1 MENFTDT
8 DATGVGAY
16 GAMSAAERA
25 GEDSAETPAGDA
37 TSLASV
43 VAAARGAETG
53 ERTVCGGTDTPAPA
67 DAAGAAGTAEAA
79 DAADAVG
86 CTMGAAAEP
95 ADGNGAGAE
104 SHTGSAAGESDDA
117 DATGAPVDYAALAAR
132 DLGEIKRLAPALAGL
147 SHLAELP
154 NALRYAALRD
164 AGLSVE
170 EALHA
175 ACHAYLAPRAVDNRA
190 HLRSAVPI
198 GAAGTPSRMTAA
210 EMREARELFGDLTEG
225 EIERLYAR
233 CQTE

>member
-25 GEDSAETPAGDA
+25 TEDSAETPAGDA
-37 TSLASV
+37 TSLSSV

-53 ERTVCGGTDTPAPA
+53 ERTVGGGTDAPAPA
-67 DAAGAAGTAEAA
+67 DAAGVA
-79 DAADAVG
+79 DAAAF
-86 CTMGAAAEP
+86 TMGAAAEP

-104 SHTGSAAGESDDA
+104 SGTGSAAGESDDA
-117 DATGAPVDYAALAAR
+117 DATGTPVDYAALAAR

-175 ACHAYLAPRAVDNRA
+175 ACHAYLAPRAADNRA

>member
-16 GAMSAAERA
+16 GAISAAERA
-25 GEDSAETPAGDA
+25 SEDSAETPAGDA

-53 ERTVCGGTDTPAPA
+53 ERTVCGGTDAPAPA
-67 DAAGAAGTAEAA
+67 DAAGAG
-79 DAADAVG
+79 DAAF
-86 CTMGAAAEP
+86 TMGAAAEP
-95 ADGNGAGAE
+95 ADGKETGAE
-104 SHTGSAAGESDDA
+104 SHMGSAVGESEDA

-175 ACHAYLAPRAVDNRA
+175 ACHAYLAPRAADNRA

>member
-16 GAMSAAERA
+16 GAISAAERA

-53 ERTVCGGTDTPAPA
+53 ERTVCGGTDAPAPA
-67 DAAGAAGTAEAA
+67 DAAGAADAT
-79 DAADAVG
+79 DAAAF
-86 CTMGAAAEP
+86 TMGAAAEP

-104 SHTGSAAGESDDA
+104 SGAGGAAGESDDA
-117 DATGAPVDYAALAAR
+117 DATGEGVDYAALAAR

-175 ACHAYLAPRAVDNRA
+175 ACHAYLAPRAADNRA

>member
-16 GAMSAAERA
+16 GTISAAERA
-25 GEDSAETPAGDA
+25 SEDSAETPAGDA

-53 ERTVCGGTDTPAPA
+53 ERTVCGGTDAPAPA
-67 DAAGAAGTAEAA
+67 DPTGVA
-79 DAADAVG
+79 DAAAF
-86 CTMGAAAEP
+86 TMGAAAEP

-104 SHTGSAAGESDDA
+104 SGTGSAAGESEDA
-117 DATGAPVDYAALAAR
+117 DATGEGVDYAALAAR

-175 ACHAYLAPRAVDNRA
+175 ACHAYLAPRAADNRA

>member
-16 GAMSAAERA
+16 GAISAAERA
-25 GEDSAETPAGDA
+25 GEDSTETPAGDA

-53 ERTVCGGTDTPAPA
+53 ERTVCGGTDAPAPA
-67 DAAGAAGTAEAA
+67 DAAGVA
-79 DAADAVG
+79 DAAAF
-86 CTMGAAAEP
+86 TMGAAAEP
-95 ADGNGAGAE
+95 ADGNGAGAK
-104 SHTGSAAGESDDA
+104 SHTGGAVGESDDA

-175 ACHAYLAPRAVDNRA
+175 ACHAYLAPRAADNRA

>member
-16 GAMSAAERA
+16 GAISAAERA
-25 GEDSAETPAGDA
+25 TEDPAETPAGGA

-53 ERTVCGGTDTPAPA
+53 ERTVGGGTDAPAPA
-67 DAAGAAGTAEAA
+67 DAAGAADAT
-79 DAADAVG
+79 DAAAF
-86 CTMGAAAEP
+86 TMGAAEP
-95 ADGNGAGAE
+95 ADGKEAGAE

-175 ACHAYLAPRAVDNRA
+175 ACHAYLAPRAADNRA

>member
-16 GAMSAAERA
+16 GAISAAERA
-25 GEDSAETPAGDA
+25 AEDSAETPAGGA

-53 ERTVCGGTDTPAPA
+53 ERTVCGGTDAPAPA
-67 DAAGAAGTAEAA
+67 DAAGVA
-79 DAADAVG
+79 DATDAAAF
-86 CTMGAAAEP
+86 TMGAAAEP
-95 ADGNGAGAE
+95 ADGNGAGAK
-104 SHTGSAAGESDDA
+104 SHTGSAAGESEDA

-175 ACHAYLAPRAVDNRA
+175 ACHAYLAPRAADNRA

>member
-16 GAMSAAERA
+16 GTISAAERA
-25 GEDSAETPAGDA
+25 GEDSAETPAGGA

-67 DAAGAAGTAEAA
+67 DAAGAA
-79 DAADAVG
+79 DATDAVG

-104 SHTGSAAGESDDA
+104 SHTGSAAGESEDA

-132 DLGEIKRLAPALAGL
+132 DLGEIKRLAPVLAGL

-175 ACHAYLAPRAVDNRA
+175 ACHAYLAPRAADNRA

>member
-16 GAMSAAERA
+16 GAISAAERA
-25 GEDSAETPAGDA
+25 TEDPAETPAGGA

-53 ERTVCGGTDTPAPA
+53 ERTVGGGTDAPAPA
-67 DAAGAAGTAEAA
+67 DAAGAADAT
-79 DAADAVG
+79 DAAAF
-86 CTMGAAAEP
+86 TMGAAEP
-95 ADGNGAGAE
+95 ADGKEAGAE

-117 DATGAPVDYAALAAR
+117 DATGEGVDYAALAAR

-175 ACHAYLAPRAVDNRA
+175 ACHAYLAPRAADNRA

>member
-16 GAMSAAERA
+16 GAISAAERA
-25 GEDSAETPAGDA
+25 TEDSAETPAGDA

-53 ERTVCGGTDTPAPA
+53 ERTVCGGTDVPAPA
-67 DAAGAAGTAEAA
+67 DAAGAADVA
-79 DAADAVG
+79 DAAAF
-86 CTMGAAAEP
+86 TMGAAEP
-95 ADGNGAGAE
+95 ADGNGAGAK
-104 SHTGSAAGESDDA
+104 SHTGSAVGESEDA

-175 ACHAYLAPRAVDNRA
+175 ACHAYLAPRAADNRA

>member
-16 GAMSAAERA
+16 GTMSAAERA
-25 GEDSAETPAGDA
+25 TEDSAETPAGDA
-37 TSLASV
+37 TSLSSV
-43 VAAARGAETG
+43 VAAACGAETG
-53 ERTVCGGTDTPAPA
+53 ERTVGGGTDAPAPA
-67 DAAGAAGTAEAA
+67 DATGVA
-79 DAADAVG
+79 DAAAF
-86 CTMGAAAEP
+86 TMGAAAEP

-104 SHTGSAAGESDDA
+104 SGTGSAAGESDDA

-175 ACHAYLAPRAVDNRA
+175 ACHAYLAPRAADNRA

>member
-16 GAMSAAERA
+16 GAISAAA
-25 GEDSAETPAGDA
+25 GAAGAPAETPAGGA

-43 VAAARGAETG
+43 VAAARGANTG
-53 ERTVCGGTDTPAPA
+53 EGVSVAGADVPAPA
-67 DAAGAAGTAEAA
+67 DPTGVA
-79 DAADAVG
+79 DAAAF
-86 CTMGAAAEP
+86 TMGAAAEP
-95 ADGNGAGAE
+95 ADGNDTGAE
-104 SHTGSAAGESDDA
+104 SSTGDVAGESTDA
-117 DATGAPVDYAALAAR
+117 DATGAPVDYAALAAS
-132 DLGEIKRLAPALAGL
+132 DLSEIKRLAPALAGL

>member
-16 GAMSAAERA
+16 GAISAAERA
-25 GEDSAETPAGDA
+25 TEDSAETPAGDA

-53 ERTVCGGTDTPAPA
+53 ERTVCGGTDAPAPA
-67 DAAGAAGTAEAA
+67 DAAGAADAT
-79 DAADAVG
+79 DAAAF
-86 CTMGAAAEP
+86 TMGAAAEP
-95 ADGNGAGAE
+95 ADGNEAGAE
-104 SHTGSAAGESDDA
+104 SHTGGAAGESDDA

-175 ACHAYLAPRAVDNRA
+175 ACHAYLAPRAADNRA

>member
-25 GEDSAETPAGDA
+25 REDSAETPAGDA

-53 ERTVCGGTDTPAPA
+53 ERTVGGGTDAPAPA
-67 DAAGAAGTAEAA
+67 DAAGVA
-79 DAADAVG
+79 DAAAF
-86 CTMGAAAEP
+86 TMGAAAEP

-104 SHTGSAAGESDDA
+104 SGTGSAAGESEDA

-175 ACHAYLAPRAVDNRA
+175 ACHAYLAPRAADNRA

>member
-16 GAMSAAERA
+16 GAISAAERA
-25 GEDSAETPAGDA
+25 TEDSAETPAG
-37 TSLASV
+37 
-43 VAAARGAETG
+43 
-53 ERTVCGGTDTPAPA
+53 GTDVPAPA
-67 DAAGAAGTAEAA
+67 DPTGVA
-79 DAADAVG
+79 DAAAF
-86 CTMGAAAEP
+86 TMGAAAEP

-104 SHTGSAAGESDDA
+104 SHTGGAAGESEDA

-175 ACHAYLAPRAVDNRA
+175 ACHAYLAPRAADNRA

>member
-25 GEDSAETPAGDA
+25 AGDPAETPARDA

-43 VAAARGAETG
+43 VAAARRAETG
-53 ERTVCGGTDTPAPA
+53 ERTVCGGTDAPAPA

-79 DAADAVG
+79 DAVG
-86 CTMGAAAEP
+86 CTMGTAAEP

-175 ACHAYLAPRAVDNRA
+175 ACHAYLAPRAADNRA

>member
-16 GAMSAAERA
+16 GAISAAERA
-25 GEDSAETPAGDA
+25 GEDSAETPAGGA

-53 ERTVCGGTDTPAPA
+53 ERTVGGGTDAPAPA
-67 DAAGAAGTAEAA
+67 DAAGAA

-86 CTMGAAAEP
+86 CTMGTDTEP
-95 ADGNGAGAE
+95 ADGNGAGAK
-104 SHTGSAAGESDDA
+104 SHTGGAAGESDDA

-175 ACHAYLAPRAVDNRA
+175 ACHAYLAPRAADNRA

>member
-16 GAMSAAERA
+16 GTMSAAERA
-25 GEDSAETPAGDA
+25 TEDSAETPAGDA

-53 ERTVCGGTDTPAPA
+53 ERTVGGGTDAPAPA
-67 DAAGAAGTAEAA
+67 DAAGVADTAAF
-79 DAADAVG
+79 
-86 CTMGAAAEP
+86 TMGAAAEP

-104 SHTGSAAGESDDA
+104 SGTGSAAGESEDA

-175 ACHAYLAPRAVDNRA
+175 ACHAYLAPRAADNRA

>member
-16 GAMSAAERA
+16 EAISAAERA

-53 ERTVCGGTDTPAPA
+53 ERTVGGGTDAPAPA
-67 DAAGAAGTAEAA
+67 DAAGVAGAA

-104 SHTGSAAGESDDA
+104 SGTGSAAGGSEDAA

-175 ACHAYLAPRAVDNRA
+175 ACHAYLAPRAADNRA

-198 GAAGTPSRMTAA
+198 GAAGTPSRMTAT

>member
-25 GEDSAETPAGDA
+25 TEDSAETPAGDA

-53 ERTVCGGTDTPAPA
+53 ERTVCGGTDAPAPA
-67 DAAGAAGTAEAA
+67 DAAGVA
-79 DAADAVG
+79 DAAAF
-86 CTMGAAAEP
+86 TMGAAAEP

-104 SHTGSAAGESDDA
+104 SGTGSAAGESDDA

-175 ACHAYLAPRAVDNRA
+175 ACHAYLAPRAADNRA

>member
-16 GAMSAAERA
+16 GAISAAERA
-25 GEDSAETPAGDA
+25 TEDSAETPAGDA

-53 ERTVCGGTDTPAPA
+53 ERTVCGGTDAPAPA
-67 DAAGAAGTAEAA
+67 DAAGVA
-79 DAADAVG
+79 DAAAF
-86 CTMGAAAEP
+86 TMG
-95 ADGNGAGAE
+95 
-104 SHTGSAAGESDDA
+104 AAGESDDA

-175 ACHAYLAPRAVDNRA
+175 ACHAYLAPRAADNRA

>member
-16 GAMSAAERA
+16 GAISAAERA
-25 GEDSAETPAGDA
+25 SEDSAETPAGGA

-43 VAAARGAETG
+43 VAAARGADTG
-53 ERTVCGGTDTPAPA
+53 ERTVGGGTDTPAPA
-67 DAAGAAGTAEAA
+67 DAAGAADAT
-79 DAADAVG
+79 DAAAF
-86 CTMGAAAEP
+86 TMGAAAEP

-104 SHTGSAAGESDDA
+104 SGTGGAAGESDDA

-175 ACHAYLAPRAVDNRA
+175 ACHAYLAPRAADNRA

>member
-16 GAMSAAERA
+16 GAISAAERA
-25 GEDSAETPAGDA
+25 TEDPAETPAGGA

-53 ERTVCGGTDTPAPA
+53 ERTVGGGMDAPAPA
-67 DAAGAAGTAEAA
+67 DAAGAA
-79 DAADAVG
+79 DATDAVG

-104 SHTGSAAGESDDA
+104 SGAGSAAGQSEDA

-175 ACHAYLAPRAVDNRA
+175 ACHAYLAPRAADNRA

>member
-16 GAMSAAERA
+16 GAISAAERA
-25 GEDSAETPAGDA
+25 TEDSAETPAGDA

-43 VAAARGAETG
+43 VAAARRAETG
-53 ERTVCGGTDTPAPA
+53 ERTVGGGTDAPAPA
-67 DAAGAAGTAEAA
+67 DAAGVA
-79 DAADAVG
+79 DAAAF
-86 CTMGAAAEP
+86 TMGAAAEP
-95 ADGNGAGAE
+95 ADGNGAGAK
-104 SHTGSAAGESDDA
+104 SHTGSAAGQSEDA

-175 ACHAYLAPRAVDNRA
+175 ACHAYLAPRAADNRA

>member
-8 DATGVGAY
+8 DATGVGTY
-16 GAMSAAERA
+16 GAMSAAERTA
-25 GEDSAETPAGDA
+25 GDRGETPAGDA

-53 ERTVCGGTDTPAPA
+53 ERTVGGGTDAPAPA
-67 DAAGAAGTAEAA
+67 DAAGAADAT
-79 DAADAVG
+79 DAAAF
-86 CTMGAAAEP
+86 TMGAAAEP

-104 SHTGSAAGESDDA
+104 SGTGSAAGGSEDA

-175 ACHAYLAPRAVDNRA
+175 ACHAYLAPRAADNRA

>member
-25 GEDSAETPAGDA
+25 TEDSAETPAGDA

-53 ERTVCGGTDTPAPA
+53 ERTVCGGTDAPAPA
-67 DAAGAAGTAEAA
+67 DAAGAADAT
-79 DAADAVG
+79 DAAAF
-86 CTMGAAAEP
+86 TMGAAAEP

-104 SHTGSAAGESDDA
+104 SGTGSAAGESDDA

-175 ACHAYLAPRAVDNRA
+175 ACHAYLAPRAADNRA

>member
-16 GAMSAAERA
+16 GAISAAERA
-25 GEDSAETPAGDA
+25 SEDSAETPAGDA

-43 VAAARGAETG
+43 VAAARGADTG
-53 ERTVCGGTDTPAPA
+53 ERTVGGGTDAPAPA
-67 DAAGAAGTAEAA
+67 DAAGAADTT
-79 DAADAVG
+79 D
-86 CTMGAAAEP
+86 AAAEP

-104 SHTGSAAGESDDA
+104 SHTGGAAGESDDA

-175 ACHAYLAPRAVDNRA
+175 ACHAYLAPRAADNRA

>member
-16 GAMSAAERA
+16 GTISAAERA

-53 ERTVCGGTDTPAPA
+53 ERTVCGGTDVPAPA
-67 DAAGAAGTAEAA
+67 DAAGAADAA
-79 DAADAVG
+79 DAAAF
-86 CTMGAAAEP
+86 TMGAAAEP

-104 SHTGSAAGESDDA
+104 SGTGSAAGESDDA
-117 DATGAPVDYAALAAR
+117 DATGEGVDYAALAAR

-175 ACHAYLAPRAVDNRA
+175 ACHAYLAPRAADNRA

>member
-25 GEDSAETPAGDA
+25 SEDSAETPAGDA
-37 TSLASV
+37 TSLSSV

-53 ERTVCGGTDTPAPA
+53 ERTVCGGTDAPAPA
-67 DAAGAAGTAEAA
+67 DAAGVA
-79 DAADAVG
+79 DAAAF
-86 CTMGAAAEP
+86 TMGAAAEP

-104 SHTGSAAGESDDA
+104 SGTGSAAGESEDA

-175 ACHAYLAPRAVDNRA
+175 ACHAYLAPRAADNRA

>member
-16 GAMSAAERA
+16 GAISAAERA
-25 GEDSAETPAGDA
+25 SEDSAETPAGGA

-53 ERTVCGGTDTPAPA
+53 ERTVCGGTDAPAPA
-67 DAAGAAGTAEAA
+67 DATGAA
-79 DAADAVG
+79 DATDAAAF
-86 CTMGAAAEP
+86 TMGAAAEP

-104 SHTGSAAGESDDA
+104 SGTGSAVGESDDA

-175 ACHAYLAPRAVDNRA
+175 ACHAYLAPRAVVRRRNAGGART
-190 HLRSAVPI
+190 LR
-198 GAAGTPSRMTAA
+198 
-210 EMREARELFGDLTEG
+210 
-225 EIERLYAR
+225 
-233 CQTE
+233 

>member
-25 GEDSAETPAGDA
+25 SEDSAETPAGDA
-37 TSLASV
+37 TSLSSV

-53 ERTVCGGTDTPAPA
+53 ERTVGGGTDAPAPVDAAGVA
-67 DAAGAAGTAEAA
+67 DAAAF
-79 DAADAVG
+79 
-86 CTMGAAAEP
+86 TMGAAAEP

-104 SHTGSAAGESDDA
+104 SGTGSAVGESDDA

-175 ACHAYLAPRAVDNRA
+175 ACHAYLAPRAADNRA

>member
-16 GAMSAAERA
+16 GAISAAERA
-25 GEDSAETPAGDA
+25 GEDSTETPAGDA

-53 ERTVCGGTDTPAPA
+53 ERTVCGGTDAPAPA
-67 DAAGAAGTAEAA
+67 DPTGVA
-79 DAADAVG
+79 D
-86 CTMGAAAEP
+86 AAAEP

-104 SHTGSAAGESDDA
+104 SGTGGAAGESEDA

-175 ACHAYLAPRAVDNRA
+175 ACHAYLAPRAADNRA

>member
-25 GEDSAETPAGDA
+25 AEDSAETPAGDA

-53 ERTVCGGTDTPAPA
+53 ERTVCGGTDAPAPA
-67 DAAGAAGTAEAA
+67 DAAGAADAA
-79 DAADAVG
+79 DAAAF
-86 CTMGAAAEP
+86 TMGAAAEP

-104 SHTGSAAGESDDA
+104 SGTGGAVGESDDA

-175 ACHAYLAPRAVDNRA
+175 ACHAYLAPRAADNRA